1 MMRADLCAGVQV
13 CRCAGVQVC
22 GRAGGRVCTIT
33 LPSPFP
39 PHPSPAAVALAQ
51 FIESNTVA
59 NGVACNTHLTT
70 TNITP
75 TPALRHACAATTPSR
90 AGHAGADTAKYASQV
105 LVAQFLQHMR
115 QVETPSGGRF
125 GDRKVSVRSAQM
137 RARPIVVSTWR
148 VFTPKTSP

>member
-1 MMRADLCAGVQV
+1 MQVCRCAGVQV
-13 CRCAGVQVC
+13 CRCAG
-22 GRAGGRVCTIT
+22 GRAGGCVQS
-33 LPSPFP
+33 LYLPPSPLIP
-39 PHPSPAAVALAQ
+39 PPPPWLLLNL
-51 FIESNTVA
+51 SNLTPLPMA
-59 NGVACNTHLTT
+59 SHAIHIATT

-75 TPALRHACAATTPSR
+75 TPAPCHACAATTPSR